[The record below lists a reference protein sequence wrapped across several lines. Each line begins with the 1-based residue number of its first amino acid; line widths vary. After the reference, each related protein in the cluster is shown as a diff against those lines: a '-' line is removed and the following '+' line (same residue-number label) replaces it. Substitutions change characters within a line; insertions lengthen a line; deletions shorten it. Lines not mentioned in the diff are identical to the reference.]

1 MQCSSLVASLVWP
14 FGSLVMMFAKIAME
28 MLDVTII
35 SIAEGMMREFPL
47 KECVSLEESRL
58 VRPSLFIHAR
68 THLKPLFPFPF
79 LFSLIYLTGIIPFFF
94 S

>member
-47 KECVSLEESRL
+47 KECVSLEERL
-58 VRPSLFIHAR
+58 AR
-68 THLKPLFPFPF
+68 
-79 LFSLIYLTGIIPFFF
+79 YLWDDSGGLD
-94 S
+94 